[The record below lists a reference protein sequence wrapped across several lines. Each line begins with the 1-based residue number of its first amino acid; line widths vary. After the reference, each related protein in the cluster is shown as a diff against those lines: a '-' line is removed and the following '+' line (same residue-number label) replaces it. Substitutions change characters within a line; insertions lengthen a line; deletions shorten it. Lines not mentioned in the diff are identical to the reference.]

1 MAAKREQQ
9 PLKKMTQATRVI
21 PDVLYDFSRAVFGN
35 YCRTA
40 CEMGLTSL
48 TWLEAHQ
55 DRQGSWTLYKRY
67 RDIEKAGLGG
77 VDPANKLLKVAPSFE
92 QFKIEENLGLMEVM
106 TRMADFEH
114 SIDAEFN
121 SGLGADTA
129 VKGQNAQE
137 LGELHYRAFGVRECI
152 AFDATTGKPA
162 PTFEGRIAG
171 QGTFTDEMEQAI
183 AAAWQ
188 TKVETFAKEGSYLD
202 ALILNTKPS
211 SMIQAIYDQ
220 LNRAKAYGELLDYFE
235 ENIFA
240 AFDICQQKGFDH
252 MVYVEAGGKS
262 AAIPAGEALEQII
275 QQTLGNNAI
284 QESYKQSLSEEDFTN
299 IRNALV
305 SLDIFRCVLHAR
317 WAMEIAHTH
326 LDLVEESNAFV
337 REQIVV
343 IQSKYNDYGLEAPD
357 QDLIAA
363 AILDKDSEQAI
374 DVNSSIARIRKDLTE
389 LRDTAAQTAKSQQKS
404 QSRGL
409 GMKSPGGQ
417 G

>member
-1 MAAKREQQ
+1 MAAKPDNQ
-9 PLKKMTQATRVI
+9 PLKKMTQGPRVI

-40 CEMGLTSL
+40 CMMGLSSL
-48 TWLEAHQ
+48 NWLEAHQ

-67 RDIEKAGLGG
+67 RDLEKTGVEG
-77 VDPANKLLKVAPSFE
+77 VDPDNRLLKVAPSFE
-92 QFKIEENLGLMEVM
+92 QYEVETNLGLMEVL
-106 TRMADFEH
+106 TRMADFEQDIN
-114 SIDAEFN
+114 IDGN
-121 SGLGADTA
+121 SGLEAA
-129 VKGQNAQE
+129 ELVKGQTAEE
-137 LGELHYRAFGVRECI
+137 LGARHYRAFGIRECV
-152 AFDATTGKPA
+152 AFDANTGKPA

-171 QGTFTDEMEQAI
+171 QGSFTDEMETAI
-183 AAAWQ
+183 AQAWEN
-188 TKVETFAKEGSYLD
+188 KVATFAKEGSYLD
-202 ALILNTKPS
+202 ALILNTRPS

-252 MVYVEAGGKS
+252 LVYVEAGGKS
-262 AAIPAGEALEQII
+262 AAIPAGDALEQII
-275 QQTLGNNAI
+275 QQTLSNNAI
-284 QESYKQSLSEEDFTN
+284 QDSYKQSLSPEDFNN

-343 IQSKYNDYGLEAPD
+343 IQSKYTEYGLDAPD

-363 AILDKDSEQAI
+363 AIMDKDSEQAI
-374 DVNSSIARIRKDLTE
+374 DVNSSIARESARI
-389 LRDTAAQTAKSQQKS
+389 
-404 QSRGL
+404 
-409 GMKSPGGQ
+409 
-417 G
+417 